1 MMDKF
6 FSFLLIF
13 ISLFFFSQKKQFF
26 CAENP
31 EMNEATTSC
40 ETTFLKNG
48 EKLYWQ
54 YNCKKIWLTL
64 ENKKKKIEIDQIGVS
79 DYGLTYRLGFHFI
92 KEYKNSILFRSGC
105 GATGPCSYVLI
116 DKKTGKKLKEFDQLI
131 CIDTDIKMENSHPY
145 QFPFVLYL
153 SSKTA
158 HLIIY
163 FIDTQKV
170 IKVPFNEKLV
180 DVIPENQFTKMEV
193 KNNKLLISYDN
204 NKDILMTLEI
214 DFKKYF

>member
-1 MMDKF
+1 MHKS

-13 ISLFFFSQKKQFF
+13 ISLFFFSQKKQCF

-31 EMNEATTSC
+31 EMNAATTSC

-48 EKLYWQ
+48 AKLYWQ

-64 ENKKKKIEIDQIGVS
+64 ENKEKKIEIDQIGVS

-116 DKKTGKKLKEFDQLI
+116 DKNKGKKLKDFDQLI
-131 CIDTDIKMENSHPY
+131 CIDTDIKMENPHPY
-145 QFPFVLYL
+145 QFPFVVYL
-153 SSKTA
+153 SPKSD
-158 HLIIY
+158 HLIIN
-163 FIDTQKV
+163 FIDTQK
-170 IKVPFNEKLV
+170 IIEVPFKEKLV

-193 KNNKLLISYDN
+193 KNNKLLISYDTN
-204 NKDILMTLEI
+204 NDILTTLEI
-214 DFKKYF
+214 DLKK